1 MKSMPKSKIDPEKY
15 KDLVSTNK
23 KLVANYKPLNFDSL
37 LARKALR
44 VTHQGLDDEEYN
56 PDPRAGFSIVSAYND
71 FVGGGGGTNKWKDN
85 PSMYPVV
92 RKMFQ
97 NSPENI
103 GPHKYLQIVE
113 SAKDLG
119 LSDDEIYMPVSST
132 EYSKGGAVKKAK
144 KQMQRLFQDGGMMQ
158 EGGTVDTVSGNEV
171 PVGSLKKEVRD
182 DIPAQLSEGE
192 FVFPADVV
200 RFIGLERLMQM
211 RQAAKNGLAKMDAMG
226 QMGNADEAT
235 EEDTGEFETEIDDII
250 EEVENQ
256 SKKSEEGQL
265 RFQSGGAVP
274 SMAYQMRRFGKEG
287 ERDIYIPFMGDT
299 PQLDIPEG
307 FTQTSKVVSK
317 GGVYKD
323 PSEAQPLLSSI
334 RQPGQFGKAST
345 ITGTVTQ
352 QPLVTMDP
360 TYAGLDV
367 DTDMNKYLVDL
378 AKKDEEKYAAEDK
391 AKGRAWTRGTVLDNP
406 FKDVKDLGTVS
417 VQVGV
422 DTDGQP
428 IFEEQQ
434 ASLAD
439 WILKQTD
446 PASARIAELISHKT
460 TDIQKIEQGGDTY
473 YRISGKTG
481 GADRE
486 RMTQTYKEIGD
497 QLVPVGQASFY
508 KGAHPDAAKVK
519 GIAQVAGM
527 FAAPF
532 TAGLSTSIGSAIM
545 GAGAVGA
552 QTVGSAILGA
562 TFNGLTAAAT
572 GGNIGK
578 AMIGGAA
585 AGALNANA
593 GEITSAIIGADNLNS
608 IANVLNLKPA
618 QVSNVFVGSIGSGIT
633 TAIRGGDFGDVLS
646 SFKDSL
652 ISSGVSEVAATTVMK
667 SLSETMDPNNLRRI
681 GTATKML
688 SNVAINAS
696 IKGLD
701 VNKAIQYYA
710 PTIMTRA
717 LTTPGGG

>member
-1 MKSMPKSKIDPEKY
+1 MKSMPKS
-15 KDLVSTNK
+15 
-23 KLVANYKPLNFDSL
+23 
-37 LARKALR
+37 R
-44 VTHQGLDDEEYN
+44 
-56 PDPRAGFSIVSAYND
+56 
-71 FVGGGGGTNKWKDN
+71 
-85 PSMYPVV
+85 
-92 RKMFQ
+92 
-97 NSPENI
+97 
-103 GPHKYLQIVE
+103 
-113 SAKDLG
+113 
-119 LSDDEIYMPVSST
+119 
-132 EYSKGGAVKKAK
+132 AK
-144 KQMQRLFQDGGMMQ
+144 KQMKKLFEDGGLLQ
-158 EGGTVDTVSGNEV
+158 EGGTVDKDSGNEV

-200 RFIGLERLMQM
+200 RFIGLQKLMDL
-211 RQAAKNGLAKMDAMG
+211 RQAAKEGLAKMEAMG

-235 EEDTGEFETEIDDII
+235 EDDTGEFETELDDILDEI
-250 EEVENQ
+250 ESESEEEGTEEDSP
-256 SKKSEEGQL
+256 SKKAKGGQV
-265 RFQSGGAVP
+265 RMAAGGLASP
-274 SMAYQMRRFGKEG
+274 NPFTTPFSTERYSKAGQ
-287 ERDIYIPFMGDT
+287 RDIFIPTFSGQ
-299 PQLDIPEG
+299 PQGAIPEG
-307 FTQTSKVVSK
+307 FQKSTKVQSF
-317 GGVYKD
+317 GGVFREAGEAKPTVTATTGQKTTADLTKTSTAATTDLTKTTTAIPDAYKD
-323 PSEAQPLLSSI
+323 L
-334 RQPGQFGKAST
+334 
-345 ITGTVTQ
+345 
-352 QPLVTMDP
+352 
-360 TYAGLDV
+360 
-367 DTDMNKYLVDL
+367 DTDTDTNQYLINL
-378 AKKDEEKYAAEDK
+378 AKKDEEKYASEDK

-417 VQVGV
+417 VQVGT

-428 IFEEQQ
+428 IFEEQK
-434 ASLAD
+434 ASLKD
-439 WILKQTD
+439 WLLKQTD
-446 PASARIAELISHKT
+446 PASAKIAELISHKT
-460 TDIQKIEQGGDTY
+460 TDIQKIEQDGDIY

-486 RMTQTYKEIGD
+486 RMSQTYKEIGD
-497 QLVPVGQASFY
+497 QLVPVGKASFY

-519 GIAQVAGM
+519 GIAQVAGI

-552 QTVGSAILGA
+552 QTVGSAVLGA

-593 GEITSAIIGADNLNS
+593 GEITTAIIGADNLNS
-608 IANVLNLKPA
+608 IASTLNLKPA
-618 QVSNVFVGSIGSGIT
+618 QVSNIFVGSIGSGVT
-633 TAIRGGDFGDVLS
+633 TAIRGGDFGDVLT

-652 ISSGVSEVAATTVMK
+652 ISSGVSEIAAANVMK
-667 SLSETMDPNNLRRI
+667 SLSGTMDPNNLRRI

-701 VNKAIQYYA
+701 INKAIQYYA

>member
-1 MKSMPKSKIDPEKY
+1 MKSMPKS
-15 KDLVSTNK
+15 
-23 KLVANYKPLNFDSL
+23 
-37 LARKALR
+37 R
-44 VTHQGLDDEEYN
+44 
-56 PDPRAGFSIVSAYND
+56 
-71 FVGGGGGTNKWKDN
+71 
-85 PSMYPVV
+85 
-92 RKMFQ
+92 
-97 NSPENI
+97 
-103 GPHKYLQIVE
+103 
-113 SAKDLG
+113 
-119 LSDDEIYMPVSST
+119 
-132 EYSKGGAVKKAK
+132 AK
-144 KQMQRLFQDGGMMQ
+144 KQMKKLFEDGGLLQ
-158 EGGTVDTVSGNEV
+158 EGGTVDKDSGNEV

-200 RFIGLERLMQM
+200 RFIGLQKLMDL
-211 RQAAKNGLAKMDAMG
+211 RQAAKEGLAKMEAMG

-235 EEDTGEFETEIDDII
+235 EDDTGEFETELDDILDEI
-250 EEVENQ
+250 ESESEEEGTEEDSP
-256 SKKSEEGQL
+256 SKKAKGGQV
-265 RFQSGGAVP
+265 RMAAGGLASP
-274 SMAYQMRRFGKEG
+274 NPFTTPFSTERYSKAGQ
-287 ERDIYIPFMGDT
+287 RDIFIPTFSGQ
-299 PQLDIPEG
+299 PQGAIPEG
-307 FTQTSKVVSK
+307 FQKSTKVQSF
-317 GGVYKD
+317 GGVFREAGEAKPTVTATTSQKTTADLTKTSTAATTDLTKTTTAIPDAYKD
-323 PSEAQPLLSSI
+323 L
-334 RQPGQFGKAST
+334 
-345 ITGTVTQ
+345 
-352 QPLVTMDP
+352 
-360 TYAGLDV
+360 
-367 DTDMNKYLVDL
+367 DTDTDTDQYLINL
-378 AKKDEEKYAAEDK
+378 AKKDEEKYASEDK

-417 VQVGV
+417 VQVGT

-428 IFEEQQ
+428 IFEEQK
-434 ASLAD
+434 ASLKD
-439 WILKQTD
+439 WLLKQTD
-446 PASARIAELISHKT
+446 PASAKIAELVSHKT
-460 TDIQKIEQGGDTY
+460 TDIQKIEQDGDVY

-486 RMTQTYKEIGD
+486 RMSQTYKEIGD
-497 QLVPVGQASFY
+497 QLVPVGKASFY

-519 GIAQVAGM
+519 GIAQVAGI

-552 QTVGSAILGA
+552 QTVGSAVLGA

-593 GEITSAIIGADNLNS
+593 GEITTAIIGADNLNS
-608 IANVLNLKPA
+608 IASTLNLKPA
-618 QVSNVFVGSIGSGIT
+618 QVSNIFVGSIGSGVT
-633 TAIRGGDFGDVLS
+633 TAIRGGDFGDVLT

-652 ISSGVSEVAATTVMK
+652 ISSGVSEIAAANVMK
-667 SLSETMDPNNLRRI
+667 SLSGTMDPNNLRRI

-701 VNKAIQYYA
+701 INKAIQYYA